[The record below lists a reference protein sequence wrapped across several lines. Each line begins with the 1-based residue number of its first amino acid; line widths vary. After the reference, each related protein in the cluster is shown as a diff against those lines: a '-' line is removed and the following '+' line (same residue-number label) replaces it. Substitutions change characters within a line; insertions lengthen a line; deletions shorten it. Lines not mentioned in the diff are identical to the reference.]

1 MDARSRLRCVGGRF
15 VDEGYEC
22 VGFMVQYA
30 LVTVIVGGM
39 GWVGA
44 EMGPD
49 GVYCNV

>member
-1 MDARSRLRCVGGRF
+1 MDARSRLCCVG
-15 VDEGYEC
+15 VLWNEGYEC

-30 LVTVIVGGM
+30 LVAVIVGGM